1 MFCRRPLRRNIGI
14 QYFLFFVVC
23 MDRGMWR
30 RKACLSVHTNQF
42 FVPICISTAVL
53 SQAYL
58 LSCRFNAASQMLQET
73 SATRCEPISRHAAP
87 ARPATSGASP
97 RSFKRCDIACCLCR
111 TASSSRTTE
120 SPKSSESMGR
130 HCTEDAKQLQERDL
144 LQRCGDQVPKAAT
157 ITEKFH
163 RLHYR
168 TFVAQNLHFSEKP
181 EAKCCTHGEL
191 VWRR

>member
-1 MFCRRPLRRNIGI
+1 M
-14 QYFLFFVVC
+14 
-23 MDRGMWR
+23 
-30 RKACLSVHTNQF
+30 
-42 FVPICISTAVL
+42 PICISTAVL

-97 RSFKRCDIACCLCR
+97 RAFKRCDIACCLCR

-130 HCTEDAKQLQERDL
+130 HCTDDAKLLQERDFL
-144 LQRCGDQVPKAAT
+144 HRCGVKVAKAGT
-157 ITEKFH
+157 IPDKCH

-168 TFVAQNLHFSEKP
+168 TFVLVRSCRNFFGRFLHFWQ
-181 EAKCCTHGEL
+181 HF
-191 VWRR
+191 